1 MTNGSTARIPLTS
14 IPETAS
20 LNHEI
25 LLSTRPL
32 PPGPI
37 VDRRSIA

>member
-1 MTNGSTARIPLTS
+1 MANGSAARIPLTS

-25 LLSTRPL
+25 LLSTWPL
-32 PPGPI
+32 PPVPPVDHWSI
-37 VDRRSIA
+37 V